1 MIRSLP
7 LSVLTR
13 APKKYEPV
21 KRSTIKRMLR
31 VALLFAVAWP
41 LLAWLAAEALVT
53 NPSATKADAM
63 LVLAGSST
71 FKERTHQAAQLFK
84 EGRAPKIILTND
96 NQESGWSAELQ
107 TNPLY
112 VQRAASELKLWG
124 VPEEKIE
131 IVPEIVS
138 NTRDEAARVREY
150 AASTGLHSILVVTSA
165 YQVRRARWTFD
176 QIFAGSGVSVSF
188 SSVPPGH
195 QTPRPLTWWLHRRG
209 WRMVA
214 GEYVKFAY
222 YFLHGVSLTKTAQAA
237 ALEFPEPQ
245 DRSGLKTD
253 RGVYRKP
260 PLPPRPRAGEK
271 FIDPVFGTEIMRATD
286 ESDGPAPGLGTY
298 YSHWPTF
305 NADNTRLLIRKGH
318 SGDAILKTF
327 DPVNFTLGAGREIL
341 PTEYPRGF
349 GVSWESSIWSH
360 SNPEVIYAYANDL
373 KGGMRLYAYNVASKE
388 FTLLKDF
395 GFLSRGRPDYLH
407 QMNMSA
413 DDDVFSWSR
422 MRPGHNG
429 DPIGYL
435 VWRRS
440 SDKILFD
447 TPNTMDLN
455 EVHVDK
461 SGHWLN
467 IPLNKPLPDGDAM
480 EFLHLDTGVVT
491 KIVRGAPDFK
501 PGHGDL
507 GTDCIVGFDAWGDGL
522 TWRRLS
528 APHVVRHV
536 FFFRT
541 AIGKDGGVTDWT
553 HDFHG
558 TMLADNEDWITIGT
572 HHDPSA
578 TQTGTGIYDDE
589 ILQISLDGSERIRRI
604 CHTRSVYDD
613 KTETTGYWSAP
624 KPTISRDGRFIAFTS
639 NWENSGR
646 YDLFI
651 VRIEPAPYLTKTPT
665 ITPAPVQRP
674 RRVRP

>member
-1 MIRSLP
+1 MLSIGSLWRQTP
-7 LSVLTR
+7 
-13 APKKYEPV
+13 
-21 KRSTIKRMLR
+21 R
-31 VALLFAVAWP
+31 VWRFVIFFAIGWP
-41 LLAWLAAEALVT
+41 ALAWLAAEGLIIKT
-53 NPSATKADAM
+53 EPKPADAL
-63 LVLAGSST
+63 LVLAGSSS
-71 FKERTHQAAQLFK
+71 FIERTHQAAQLFK
-84 EGRAPKIILTND
+84 DRSAPRIILTND
-96 NQESGWSAELQ
+96 NQESDWSAELQ

-112 VQRAASELKLWG
+112 VQRAASELKSQG

-131 IVPEIVS
+131 IISAPVS
-138 NTRDEAARVREY
+138 STRDEAARVREY
-150 AASTGLHSILVVTSA
+150 ATSSGLHSILVVTSA
-165 YQVRRARWTFD
+165 YQMRRARWTFNR
-176 QIFAGSGVSVSF
+176 IFAGSGVSISF
-188 SSVPPGH
+188 SSVPPGV

-209 WRMVA
+209 WRVVA
-214 GEYVKFAY
+214 GEYLKLAY
-222 YFLHGVSLTKTAQAA
+222 YFLRGVNFTETAHAA
-237 ALEFPEPQ
+237 TLETAPQ
-245 DRSGLKTD
+245 STFTLKTD

-260 PLPPRPRAGEK
+260 LLPRLPRAGGK
-271 FIDPVFGTEIMRATD
+271 FVDPVFGTEIMRATD

-305 NADNTRLLIRKGH
+305 NSNNTRLLIRKGH

-327 DPVNFTLGAGREIL
+327 DPLNFRIGTGREIL
-341 PTEYPRGF
+341 PLEYPSGF
-349 GVSWESSIWSH
+349 GLSWESAIWSH
-360 SNPEVIYAYANDL
+360 SDPRVIYVFANDL
-373 KGGMRLYAYNVASKE
+373 KGGMRLYAYDVIGKG
-388 FTLLKDF
+388 FKLLKDLS
-395 GFLSRGRPDYLH
+395 FLSRGRPDYLH

-413 DDDVFSWSR
+413 DDDVFSWSH
-422 MRPGHNG
+422 MRTGHNG
-429 DPIGYL
+429 DPIAYL

-440 SDKILFD
+440 TDKVLFD
-447 TPNTMDLN
+447 TPNTMDFN

-480 EFLHLDTGVVT
+480 EFLNLDTGVVT
-491 KIVRGAPDFK
+491 KIVRGAPDYK

-528 APHVVRHV
+528 APHNVRHV
-536 FFFRT
+536 FYFRT
-541 AIGKDGGVTDWT
+541 AIGRNGGVTDWT

-572 HHDPSA
+572 HHDPA
-578 TQTGTGIYDDE
+578 APKPGTGIYDDE
-589 ILQISLDGSERIRRI
+589 ILQVSLDGSERIRRI

-651 VRIEPAPYLTKTPT
+651 VKIDPAPSLSRVPAISPT
-665 ITPAPVQRP
+665 PVQRQ
-674 RRVRP
+674 RRVGLP

>member
-1 MIRSLP
+1 M
-7 LSVLTR
+7 
-13 APKKYEPV
+13 
-21 KRSTIKRMLR
+21 KRIPIKRGLR
-31 VALLFAVAWP
+31 VALIAAIAWP

-53 NPSATKADAM
+53 NPAAVQADAM

-84 EGRAPKIILTND
+84 QGRAPKIILTND
-96 NQESGWSAELQ
+96 NQESGWSAEMQ

-112 VQRAASELKLWG
+112 VQRAASELKLSG

-138 NTRDEAARVREY
+138 STREEAARVREY
-150 AASTGLHSILVVTSA
+150 AALRGLHSILVVTSA

-176 QIFAGSGVSVSF
+176 KVFAGSGVSVSF
-188 SSVPPGH
+188 SSVPPGD

-209 WRMVA
+209 WRVVA

-222 YFLHGVSLTKTAQAA
+222 YFLHGVSFTQTAQAA
-237 ALEFPEPQ
+237 SLESPEPQ
-245 DRSGLKTD
+245 DRSRLKTD

-260 PLPPRPRAGEK
+260 PLPPLPRAGGK

-286 ESDGPAPGLGTY
+286 EADGPAPGLGTY

-318 SGDAILKTF
+318 NGEAILKTF
-327 DPVNFTLGAGREIL
+327 DPMNFRLGAGREPL

-349 GVSWESSIWSH
+349 GLVWESSIWSH
-360 SNPEVIYAYANDL
+360 RDPEVIYTFANDE
-373 KGGMRLYAYNVASKE
+373 KGGMRLYAYNVARKE
-388 FTLLKDF
+388 FKLLKDF
-395 GFLSRGRPDYLH
+395 SFLARGRPDYLH
-407 QMNMSA
+407 RLTMSA
-413 DDDVFSWSR
+413 DDDVFVWSH
-422 MRPGHNG
+422 MRSGHNG
-429 DPIGYL
+429 DPVAYL
-435 VWRRS
+435 VWKRS
-440 SDKILFD
+440 TDKVLFD
-447 TPNTMDLN
+447 TPNTMDLHA
-455 EVHVDK
+455 VHVDK
-461 SGHWLN
+461 TGHWLN
-467 IPLNKPLPDGDAM
+467 VTLNKPLPDGGAM
-480 EFLHLDTGVVT
+480 EFLSLDTGVVT
-491 KIVRGAPDFK
+491 KIVSGAPDYS

-507 GTDCIVGFDAWGDGL
+507 GTDCVVGFDAWLDGI

-528 APHVVRHV
+528 APHTVRHV

-541 AIGKDGGVTDWT
+541 AIGRNGGVTDWT

-572 HHDPSA
+572 HRDPPA

-589 ILQISLDGSERIRRI
+589 ILQVSLDGSERIRRI
-604 CHTRSVYDD
+604 CHTRCAIDN
-613 KTETTGYWSAP
+613 KTETTGYWATP

-639 NWENSGR
+639 NWEKSGR

-651 VRIEPAPYLTKTPT
+651 VRIEPAPRLNQMQSAPSSNPT
-665 ITPAPVQRP
+665 VQRP

>member
-1 MIRSLP
+1 
-7 LSVLTR
+7 
-13 APKKYEPV
+13 V
-21 KRSTIKRMLR
+21 KRTTIKRGLR
-31 VALLFAVAWP
+31 IAILFAVAWP

-53 NPSATKADAM
+53 NPAPTHADAM

-112 VQRAASELKLWG
+112 VQRAASELKLCG
-124 VPEEKIE
+124 VPEENIE
-131 IVPEIVS
+131 IVPETVS
-138 NTRDEAARVREY
+138 STRDEAARVREY
-150 AASTGLHSILVVTSA
+150 AAAARLHSILVVTSA
-165 YQVRRARWTFD
+165 YQVRRASWTFD
-176 QIFAGSGVSVSF
+176 QMFAGSGVSISF
-188 SSVPPGH
+188 SSVPPGD

-214 GEYVKFAY
+214 GEYVKLVY
-222 YFLHGVSLTKTAQAA
+222 YFARGVRFTQTAQAA
-237 ALEFPEPQ
+237 TIELAELQ
-245 DRSGLKTD
+245 DGSGLKTD
-253 RGVYRKP
+253 RRVYRKP
-260 PLPPRPRAGEK
+260 PLPPLPRAGGK

-305 NADNTRLLIRKGH
+305 NADNTRLLIRNGH
-318 SGDAILKTF
+318 NGNAIVKTF
-327 DPVNFTLGAGREIL
+327 DPGNFRLGAGREIL

-360 SNPEVIYAYANDL
+360 RDPEVIYTFANDL
-373 KGGMRLYAYNVASKE
+373 KGGMRLYAYNVARKE
-388 FTLLKDF
+388 FKLVKDF

-407 QMNMSA
+407 GMNMSA
-413 DDDVFSWSR
+413 DDDVFSWSH
-422 MRPGHNG
+422 MRSG
-429 DPIGYL
+429 DPIAYL

-440 SDKILFD
+440 TDKVLFD
-447 TPNTMDLN
+447 TPNTMGLHN
-455 EVHVDK
+455 VHVDK
-461 SGHWLN
+461 TGHWLN
-467 IPLNKPLPDGDAM
+467 VTLNKPLPDGDAM
-480 EFLHLDTGVVT
+480 EFLNLDSGVVT
-491 KIVRGAPDFK
+491 KIVRGAPDYN

-507 GTDCIVGFDAWGDGL
+507 GTDCVVGFDAWLDGL

-528 APHVVRHV
+528 APHSVRHV

-541 AIGKDGGVTDWT
+541 AMGRNGGVADWT

-572 HHDPSA
+572 HHDPPA

-589 ILQISLDGSERIRRI
+589 ILQIALDGSERIRRI
-604 CHTRSVYDD
+604 CHTRSVVDD
-613 KTETTGYWSAP
+613 KTEASDYWAAP

-639 NWENSGR
+639 NWEKSGR
-646 YDLFI
+646 YDLFV
-651 VRIEPAPYLTKTPT
+651 VRIEPAPRLNQMQSTPSPIPMT
-665 ITPAPVQRP
+665 QRP
-674 RRVRP
+674 RRVRPA

>member
-1 MIRSLP
+1 M
-7 LSVLTR
+7 
-13 APKKYEPV
+13 
-21 KRSTIKRMLR
+21 KRITIKRGLR
-31 VALLFAVAWP
+31 VALVFAVAWP
-41 LLAWLAAEALVT
+41 LFAWLAAEALVT
-53 NPSATKADAM
+53 NPTPGPADAM

-96 NQESGWSAELQ
+96 NQESGWSAEMQ

-112 VQRAASELKLWG
+112 VQRAATELKLCG
-124 VPEEKIE
+124 VPEDKIE
-131 IVPEIVS
+131 IVPEVVS
-138 NTRDEAARVREY
+138 STREEAARVREY
-150 AASTGLHSILVVTSA
+150 AASRGLHSILVVTSA
-165 YQVRRARWTFD
+165 YQVRRARWTFEKV
-176 QIFAGSGVSVSF
+176 FAGSRVFVSF
-188 SSVPPGH
+188 SSVLPGD

-222 YFLHGVSLTKTAQAA
+222 YFLHGVSFDETAHAA
-237 ALEFPEPQ
+237 SMESPDPQ

-253 RGVYRKP
+253 RSVYRKP
-260 PLPPRPRAGEK
+260 PLPRLPRAGGK

-305 NADNTRLLIRKGH
+305 NADSTRLLIRKGH

-327 DPVNFTLGAGREIL
+327 DPVNFTLGTGREIL
-341 PTEYPRGF
+341 PTEYPRGY
-349 GVSWESSIWSH
+349 GVSWESAIWSH
-360 SNPEVIYAYANDL
+360 SNPQVIYAYANDL
-373 KGGMRLYAYNVASKE
+373 KGGMRLYAYNIARKE

-395 GFLSRGRPDYLH
+395 SFLSRGRPDYLH

-413 DDDVFSWSR
+413 NDDVFSWSH
-422 MRPGHNG
+422 MRTGHNS
-429 DPIGYL
+429 DPVAYL

-440 SDKILFD
+440 TGKVLFD
-447 TPNTMDLN
+447 TQNTMDLN

-480 EFLHLDTGVVT
+480 EFLNLDTGVVT
-491 KIVRGAPDFK
+491 KIVRGAPDYK

-507 GTDCIVGFDAWGDGL
+507 GTDCIVGFDAWLDGIN
-522 TWRRLS
+522 WRRMS
-528 APHVVRHV
+528 APHTVRHV

-541 AIGKDGGVTDWT
+541 AIGRNGGVTDWT

-558 TMLADNEDWITIGT
+558 SMLADNEDWITIAT
-572 HHDPSA
+572 YHDPPA
-578 TQTGTGIYDDE
+578 TQVGTGIYDDE
-589 ILQISLDGSERIRRI
+589 ILQVSLDGSERIRRV
-604 CHTRSVYDD
+604 CHTRCVIDD
-613 KTETTGYWSAP
+613 KTETTGYWATP

-651 VRIEPAPYLTKTPT
+651 VRIDPAPYLTKAPA
-665 ITPAPVQRP
+665 IRPAPAQRP
-674 RRVRP
+674 RRARP

>member
-1 MIRSLP
+1 MLTIRSFWSQTP
-7 LSVLTR
+7 
-13 APKKYEPV
+13 
-21 KRSTIKRMLR
+21 R
-31 VALLFAVAWP
+31 VWRFAIFFAVVWP
-41 LLAWLAAEALVT
+41 VLAWLAAEALIV
-53 NPSATKADAM
+53 NPEPTQADA
-63 LVLAGSST
+63 LVVLAGSST
-71 FKERTHQAAQLFK
+71 YVERTHQAAQLFK
-84 EGRAPKIILTND
+84 DGRAPRIILTND
-96 NQESGWSAELQ
+96 NQKSGWSAEMQ
-107 TNPLY
+107 ANPFY
-112 VQRAASELKLWG
+112 VQRAASELKSRG

-131 IVPEIVS
+131 IVPETVS
-138 NTRDEAARVREY
+138 STRDEAVRVREY
-150 AASTGLHSILVVTSA
+150 AVSSGLHSILVVTSA
-165 YQVRRARWTFD
+165 YQLRRARWTFN
-176 QIFAGSGVSVSF
+176 QIFAGSVVSLSF
-188 SSVPPGH
+188 SSVPPGD
-195 QTPRPLTWWLHRRG
+195 QTPRPLTWWVHRRG
-209 WRMVA
+209 WRLVA
-214 GEYVKFAY
+214 GEYVKLAY
-222 YFLHGVSLTKTAQAA
+222 YFIRGVRFTETAHAA
-237 ALEFPEPQ
+237 TETTEPQ
-245 DRSGLKTD
+245 DRSALKSD
-253 RGVYRKP
+253 RNVYRKP
-260 PLPPRPRAGEK
+260 PLPQLPRAGGK

-327 DPVNFTLGAGREIL
+327 DPVNFRLGAGREVL
-341 PTEYPRGF
+341 LTEYPRGF
-349 GVSWESSIWSH
+349 GLSWESSIWSH
-360 SNPEVIYAYANDL
+360 NNPEVIYTFANDL
-373 KGGMRLYAYNVASKE
+373 KGGMRLYAYNVVGKK

-395 GFLSRGRPDYLH
+395 SFLSRGRPDYLH

-413 DDDVFSWSR
+413 DDDVFSWSH
-422 MRPGHNG
+422 MRTGHNG
-429 DPIGYL
+429 DPVAYL

-440 SDKILFD
+440 TDKVLFD

-480 EFLHLDTGVVT
+480 EFLNLDTGVVT
-491 KIVRGAPDFK
+491 KIVRGAPDYK

-528 APHVVRHV
+528 APHAVRPV

-541 AIGKDGGVTDWT
+541 AIGKNGGVTDWT

-558 TMLADNEDWITIGT
+558 TMLADNEDWITIAT
-572 HHDPSA
+572 YHDPPA
-578 TQTGTGIYDDE
+578 TQIGSGIYDDE
-589 ILQISLDGSERIRRI
+589 ILQVSLDGSERIRRV

-651 VRIEPAPYLTKTPT
+651 VRIDPAPRLNQRQSAPSPSPT
-665 ITPAPVQRP
+665 VQRP
-674 RRVRP
+674 RRVRPA